1 MNIIAKKLR
10 GGGNTLSYL
19 LGAVLALA
27 TSGAYADLVAKW
39 DFNNY
44 DPSDPKSAN
53 VLQATIGSDAKPRFK
68 KGNGS
73 DPTSDGSLG
82 EMSIVSE
89 GLDAGNYAIAIP
101 NYSHVAL
108 PIPDSVKNH
117 AWAMKIRFYLPEGGK
132 YHTFF
137 NRSNLGDGDLFTNNR
152 SANALGFSGNSGYN
166 SFKNNYQTSV
176 TAGGWHTLTISA
188 GDQRCELVLDG
199 TILAIYNNSDNL
211 KNYFNTT
218 EVLTD
223 IDGVGHLLLC
233 ADENGEDN
241 LMYIDYVEL
250 YDNAIFNPIIS
261 LTGEWTFSDGNELKA
276 TVGSDLVKYTRSG
289 DPNFTTGANS
299 GIDGDDGYVCA
310 GRYNYFKCYH
320 SLPAESDYTVVMDVR
335 IPDTDNGRQVWHA
348 LFKGTDNNTDA
359 DVFIKKENDG
369 LKIRT
374 IGENMIPLGADFGEW
389 VRLAIVYRNGVS
401 KTVYANGVKKCT
413 AINIPENMVATAD
426 GYFLLLGDNNG
437 EDWDVDI
444 SYAAIYYGAFS
455 DGEVA
460 AFHSAPL
467 GVSSYA
473 SSEIAPETPTISVTT
488 SSEKIRAGIDAVTF
502 IVSATHSAGE
512 YLRYEIDFGDGFVAV
527 TDGLVASG
535 AEVQIEH
542 IYTSAGTYKPRVK
555 AVSQYGVGSALTVGS
570 DVVVSSANSSVT
582 TVEVGTPLMVLVG
595 IDGKNLEFTIPDG
608 LADGVYEVIV
618 IIGGEMFADDVLEHA
633 VLPDDEKATF
643 RLRADKTAI
652 YCVYGSIEPTWIGGV
667 SGNLSAAAKWTS
679 GAVPTDN
686 AVISVPSAATLTV
699 GETFSPSTITIPDD
713 SAIVTIGA
721 GDLTVATLTN
731 ACKLAIASGASLTV
745 TGDLVVRDGKGTFLY
760 SNEGSVTVGRAVC
773 TTANGGEATTTK
785 QYEVVTANTQPIR
798 TGGFLFDRVDS
809 RVYWRLESNG
819 DGAGAWVVGANG
831 LAYLNTADEN
841 QMRYFAQNKPVTL
854 YSSADWVLHA
864 CGRKAALG
872 ELYVYANSSLSIDTS
887 DYDAP
892 TTSHTVT
899 LEGRIQAEG
908 PVTIK
913 GCGTV
918 EVNTTGSHPDL
929 AEDVKHTCITNGTTL
944 SVIDTAT
951 LKINAGKKITGN
963 GKVSL
968 AAGTTLAL
976 DSSALGAIGDVE
988 FVPCIPGL
996 ALPTTGAATIRIN
1009 GRRLRSGDHVVA
1021 TVAPGTAANV
1031 APDLSSTA
1039 LDGRRASFRVDNGV
1053 LVLNIQSN
1061 GTKIV
1066 VR

>member
-1 MNIIAKKLR
+1 M
-10 GGGNTLSYL
+10 
-19 LGAVLALA
+19 LALA

-68 KGNGS
+68 NGKGS

-82 EMSIVSE
+82 EMSIVST
-89 GLDAGNYAIAIP
+89 GLDVGNYAISIP
-101 NYSHVAL
+101 RKSHVAL

-137 NRSNLGDGDLFTNNR
+137 NRSNLGDGDLFTNDR
-152 SANALGFSGNSGYN
+152 SANALGFSGSSGYS

-188 GDQRCELVLDG
+188 GDQRCELILDG

-218 EVLTD
+218 EALTD

-261 LTGEWTFSDGNELKA
+261 LTGEWNFSNGNELKA
-276 TVGSDLVKYTRSG
+276 MVGSNLEKYTSNG
-289 DPNFTTGANS
+289 NPNFTTGANS

-413 AINIPENMVATAD
+413 AINVPERMVSTAN
-426 GYFLLLGDNNG
+426 GYFLLLGDNDG

-460 AFHSAPL
+460 AFHSTPL

-527 TDGLVASG
+527 TEGLVASG

-542 IYTSAGTYKPRVK
+542 IYTSAGTYKPSVK
-555 AVSQYGVGSALTVGS
+555 AVSQYGVGSASTVGS
-570 DVVVSSANSSVT
+570 DVVVSSANSGVT
-582 TVEVGTPLMVLVG
+582 TVEVGTPLIVLVA
-595 IDGKNLEFTIPDG
+595 IDGENLEFTIPDG

-618 IIGGEMFADDVLEHA
+618 ITGGEMFADDVLEHV

-652 YCVYGSIEPTWIGGV
+652 YCVYGIIEPTWIGGV
-667 SGNLSAAAKWTS
+667 SGNLSAAANWTS

-686 AVISVPSAATLTV
+686 AVISVPSAAKLTV

-745 TGDLVVRDGKGTFLY
+745 TGDLVVCDGKGTFLY
-760 SNEGSVTVGRAVC
+760 SNEGFVTVGCAVC
-773 TTANGGEATTTK
+773 AKVTSVATAK
-785 QYEVVTANTQPIR
+785 QYEVVTESTNPIR
-798 TGGFLFDRVDS
+798 TGGFIYDTLA
-809 RVYWRLESNG
+809 YWRMESNATGAGSWIVGEDGFKFKNLSSSGG
-819 DGAGAWVVGANG
+819 DG
-831 LAYLNTADEN
+831 Y
-841 QMRYFAQNKPVTL
+841 RFYAQNSPVTL
-854 YSSADWVLHA
+854 YSSADWTLD
-864 CGRKAALG
+864 GTGLPKTTRG
-872 ELYVYANSSLSIDTS
+872 DMQVYDSSSLIIDTS
-887 DYDAP
+887 DYDSP
-892 TTSHTVT
+892 TIPHRVT
-899 LEGRIQAEG
+899 LKGRINAYG

-913 GCGTV
+913 GCGAVVVDTV
-918 EVNTTGSHPDL
+918 DMSNVTGIEDDL
-929 AEDVKHTCITNGTTL
+929 KHTWLKNGVTL
-944 SVIDTAT
+944 SVTDTAT
-951 LKINAGKKITGN
+951 LRINAGKKITGN

-1021 TVAPGTAANV
+1021 TVVSGTAANV
-1031 APDLSSTA
+1031 VPDLSGTA
-1039 LDGRRASFRVDNGV
+1039 LNGRRASFRVDNGI
-1053 LVLNIQSN
+1053 LVFNIQSN